1 MKVWLIG
8 ISLLILSACA
18 EEKDRSL
25 IHINKE
31 SILHDNSSKIWV
43 VSKVLDKDKNISQQK
58 LHKTDVAIFFKS
70 GKVYF
75 QSMASLGYFPE
86 RRGKFILSKDSKTL
100 NLDFEDEK
108 WNFNIMEISAK
119 KIKLKSK
126 KRSDFKYD
134 LELISYPEAK
144 E

>member
-1 MKVWLIG
+1 MKFWTIG
-8 ISLLILSACA
+8 ISLLLLFACS
-18 EEKDRSL
+18 EEQDQSL
-25 IHINKE
+25 IYINKE
-31 SILHDNSSKIWV
+31 SIFHDNSSKIWV

-75 QSMASLGYFPE
+75 QPMASLGYYPE
-86 RRGKFILSKDSKTL
+86 RAGKFILSEDSKTL

-108 WNFNIMEISAK
+108 WNFDIMEISAK

-126 KRSDFKYD
+126 KGSDLKYD
-134 LELISYPEAK
+134 LALISYPEAK